1 MKKEKVD
8 EVATEFTD
16 YEKTTR
22 TTFDEL
28 NIEAIKTNLE
38 LRKFVLEKS
47 KLWLNNLNAITNE
60 EQLNIVKAV
69 SSLIESTNVF

>member
-8 EVATEFTD
+8 EVVAETPVQCNADNTEMYD
-16 YEKTTR
+16 LE
-22 TTFDEL
+22 
-28 NIEAIKTNLE
+28 IEAMKTNLE

-69 SSLIESTNVF
+69 SSLIESTNVI

>member
-8 EVATEFTD
+8 DVATEFID
-16 YEKTTR
+16 YKKELR
-22 TTFDEL
+22 VTFDEL
-28 NIEAIKTNLE
+28 NIEAMKTNLE
-38 LRKFVLEKS
+38 LRKFVVEKS